1 MTSRRSLVVLLL
13 ATSLVVAACSGG
25 SSSTGTTS
33 TSSVADGTVPVDS
46 TAGTTTSSSTSTTTP
61 QSTTTHPLIV
71 GLNLLPNGLG
81 DALFGAG
88 VDGVLSY
95 VSSILGDPNNDSG
108 WVDPAASG
116 VACSGTVVRFVRWHD
131 LSLVFS
137 DESPAASGLRH
148 FASYTYGPAE
158 GIDIDPWGLQT
169 EGTIG
174 VGSSVHDLQAVYP
187 DVVVN
192 PADELSGPTF
202 FIEDGLRGFLTGTAA
217 TDQVISFVG
226 GAGCGE

>member
-1 MTSRRSLVVLLL
+1 MTSRRSLVVVLV
-13 ATSLVVAACSGG
+13 ATALVVAACSGG
-25 SSSTGTTS
+25 PSSTGTTS

-61 QSTTTHPLIV
+61 QSTTTHPLIA
-71 GLNLLPNGLG
+71 GLDLLPAGLG
-81 DALFGAG
+81 GALFGAA

-95 VSSILGDPNNDSG
+95 VSSILGDPSSDSG
-108 WVDPAASG
+108 WADPAASG
-116 VACSGTVVRFVRWHD
+116 VACSGTVVRFVRWRD
-131 LSLVFS
+131 LSLMFT
-137 DESPAASGLRH
+137 DDSPATSGLRH

-158 GIDIDPWGLQT
+158 GADIDPWGLQT
-169 EGTIG
+169 EGSIS
-174 VGSSVHDLQAVYP
+174 VGSSVRDLQAVYP
-187 DVVVN
+187 GVIVN

-202 FIEDGLRGFLTGTAA
+202 FIQDGLSGFLTGTDA